1 MLVLLAGFLFF
12 WLHQEY
18 KDEQLALQ
26 NEYDLK
32 VAKEIFDMNGIDLNS
47 ILTKVRGTTGE
58 VAIKI
63 DVSNEV
69 FENRLDG
76 RPDTNEEIHSRME
89 IHRSALKPDSIIMS
103 RDSIKV
109 VKNFRRNAEMG
120 EEIDEMAIIYATDFS
135 NDSMQFITDSPLSQI
150 IKSDTHVA
158 NEAISRQALFNIWP
172 QTLFALFLFT
182 LLTFGIY
189 LLQKSHREQQ
199 LLLENKNNL
208 ISNITHEL
216 KTPVA
221 TIGVALEAIQDFN
234 VKDNPEKANSY
245 IDLSRKELNR
255 LSTSIDQV
263 LQLGKMDDNLQ
274 SYQFKNQSITT
285 LVADVIEHLDLQA
298 KQKDIEIHFNSTP
311 PDCIA
316 KLDAPHFKSML
327 FNLLDNSLKYSKP
340 GGSIQ
345 IDLNEGPGVTELKIK
360 DHGIGIEEK
369 YLGQVY
375 ERFFRVPHGN
385 QHNVKGYGLGLSYVK
400 EIIDAH
406 QWNIK
411 IDSKVNEG
419 TTVTVKIPTA
429 NV

>member
-1 MLVLLAGFLFF
+1 MLALLAGFLFF

-26 NEYDLK
+26 NEYDLQ

-47 ILTKVRGTTGE
+47 ILTKVRGTSGE

-63 DVSNEV
+63 DVTNEV
-69 FENRLDG
+69 FENQLDG
-76 RPDTNEEIHSRME
+76 KPDSNWEQHARME
-89 IHRSALKPDSIIMS
+89 IHRSALSTDSIIVS
-103 RDSIKV
+103 DDSIKV
-109 VKNFRRNAEMG
+109 VKNFRRSKEMG
-120 EEIDEMAIIYATDFS
+120 KDIEEMAIIYATELS
-135 NDSMQFITDSPLSQI
+135 NDSMHMLSDSPLSQI
-150 IKSDTHVA
+150 IKSDAHVA
-158 NEAISRQALFNIWP
+158 NETIRRQALFNIWP
-172 QTLFALFLFT
+172 QIVFALLLFT

-189 LLQKSHREQQ
+189 LLQKSYQEQQ

-255 LSTSIDQV
+255 LSSSIDQV

-274 SYQFKNQSITT
+274 TYQFEKQSINT
-285 LVADVIEHLDLQA
+285 LIEDVIQHLDLQA
-298 KQKDIEIHFNSTP
+298 QQKNIEIRFDSNTP
-311 PDCIA
+311 DA
-316 KLDAPHFKSML
+316 MVELDAPHFKSML
-327 FNLLDNSLKYSKP
+327 FNLLDNSLKYSP
-340 GGSIQ
+340 SGSSIHV
-345 IDLNEGPGVTELKIK
+345 DLHKNAGQCELKIQ
-360 DHGIGIEEK
+360 DNGIGIEEK
-369 YLGQVY
+369 YLGQIY

-406 QWNIK
+406 QWDIK

-419 TTVTVKIPTA
+419 TTVTVKMPTDY
-429 NV
+429 V